1 MIDER
6 YVLHR
11 FKATSHAAIVGAFM
25 LGGFFLYDFLLYDF
39 LAHNVL
45 RWDIAIVMAAMAVT
59 KLGALVYYRRFD

>member
-11 FKATSHAAIVGAFM
+11 FKATSHAAMVGAFM
-25 LGGFFLYDFLLYDF
+25 LGGFFLYDFL
-39 LAHNVL
+39 AHDVL
-45 RWDIAIVMAAMAVT
+45 RWDVAIVLAAMAIT